1 MALALSR
8 ARRQRASQAPRAQRA
23 GTSSFPSAWERQL
36 RLSTQ
41 PRSFSQPRNLGV
53 VLREVCEMA
62 LVLEYIIVGVLV
74 ATNLS
79 VGLYFSFRKAN
90 VGPGSKVTA
99 TEVFLGGRML
109 KTFPL
114 AASSVVSLF
123 SSTGLIGLPA
133 HYYAYGWHM
142 TWSFLT
148 PLFCIPFGTHV
159 FMPVLYRLRITS
171 IFESIVGA
179 SSVFAASLALVTGR
193 TSWCCVDGL
202 FAVLSHSDRSRCC
215 RHQNNTGFFV
225 AKLTDQATEPF
236 GHRKVYRKSLTMVYN
251 GMTAPFVGLCLLG
264 VLFPFVRA
272 KGAGVATTAM
282 VVYQLLHIASI
293 LRSGRNLPRMETSL
307 DYCFLNGS
315 GISSPL
321 NTTFDIP
328 QEEANDSFILFR
340 VSSLWSSFFAI
351 FGTVLLGVIVSAV
364 TGEFKTRED
373 LSPLCWNC
381 AVRFWE
387 KSTFLSRQKSAKESK
402 AAYFGTATLNFGI
415 EDAALLSQNKE
426 TSA

>member
-1 MALALSR
+1 MSIYRLCLDQMVAQRILASRTLEEAQRTTCAGAVLIVLFYFAAFSLGVAMTLWFHGCDPSLMGAISGVDQVLPYYVKTYLINVPGLSGLFLAGVVSAATSTVSSTVNSQAAILYVDVIVHRYKNAEKHVQWINRSTALAL
-8 ARRQRASQAPRAQRA
+8 
-23 GTSSFPSAWERQL
+23 GILMT
-36 RLSTQ
+36 
-41 PRSFSQPRNLGV
+41 
-53 VLREVCEMA
+53 VCSMLCA
-62 LVLEYIIVGVLV
+62 HM
-74 ATNLS
+74 
-79 VGLYFSFRKAN
+79 
-90 VGPGSKVTA
+90 GS
-99 TEVFLGGRML
+99 
-109 KTFPL
+109 
-114 AASSVVSLF
+114 
-123 SSTGLIGLPA
+123 
-133 HYYAYGWHM
+133 M
-142 TWSFLT
+142 T
-148 PLFCIPFGTHV
+148 
-159 FMPVLYRLRITS
+159 
-171 IFESIVGA
+171 
-179 SSVFAASLALVTGR
+179 
-193 TSWCCVDGL
+193 
-202 FAVLSHSDRSRCC
+202 
-215 RHQNNTGFFV
+215 QNNAGAV
-225 AKLTDQATEPF
+225 PSVLI
-236 GHRKVYRKSLTMVYN
+236 YKSLTMVYN

>member
-1 MALALSR
+1 MHLWHVKQPCGRMEKKRLLYSFDLIREETIWSCLLGSTAMSIYRLCLDQMVAQRILASRTLEEAQRTTCAGAVLIVLFYFAAFSLGVAMTLWFHGCDPSLMGAISGVDQVLPYYVKTYLINVPGLSGLFLAGVVSAATSTVSSTVNSQAAILYVDVIVHRYKNAEKHVQWINRSTALAL
-8 ARRQRASQAPRAQRA
+8 
-23 GTSSFPSAWERQL
+23 GILMT
-36 RLSTQ
+36 
-41 PRSFSQPRNLGV
+41 
-53 VLREVCEMA
+53 VCSMLCA
-62 LVLEYIIVGVLV
+62 HM
-74 ATNLS
+74 
-79 VGLYFSFRKAN
+79 
-90 VGPGSKVTA
+90 GS
-99 TEVFLGGRML
+99 
-109 KTFPL
+109 
-114 AASSVVSLF
+114 
-123 SSTGLIGLPA
+123 
-133 HYYAYGWHM
+133 M
-142 TWSFLT
+142 T
-148 PLFCIPFGTHV
+148 
-159 FMPVLYRLRITS
+159 
-171 IFESIVGA
+171 
-179 SSVFAASLALVTGR
+179 
-193 TSWCCVDGL
+193 
-202 FAVLSHSDRSRCC
+202 
-215 RHQNNTGFFV
+215 QNNAGAV
-225 AKLTDQATEPF
+225 PSVLI
-236 GHRKVYRKSLTMVYN
+236 YKSLTMVYN